1 MHLCRLRHIFVER
14 GGALTELLAPVTQAH
29 SMVMSNSGRQW
40 DTSYD
45 LNYKRKESQVAVD
58 CMSVWRDAM
67 LEKSAKKLKTV
78 STPAGVPV
86 SHAAAPPVLKRAC
99 RFVCL
104 SSDEED

>member
-1 MHLCRLRHIFVER
+1 MDER
-14 GGALTELLAPVTQAH
+14 RSTDRAAGPSDTGSQ
-29 SMVMSNSGRQW
+29 MVMSNSGRQW

-45 LNYKRKESQVAVD
+45 LNYKRRESQVAVD

-78 STPAGVPV
+78 STPASVPV

-104 SSDEED
+104 SSDEEE